1 MQDEVN
7 LKDNISIATINE
19 QNSQNR
25 ALLPKPDYSVL
36 QTGPF
41 SFCRQTLG
49 YEYDQISQGNLEI
62 LHWIVQGYV

>member
-41 SFCRQTLG
+41 NFV
-49 YEYDQISQGNLEI
+49 DKP
-62 LHWIVQGYV
+62 